1 MDNDANTG
9 NELSLSEKIFDTG
22 VTGYPRHFATLAKE
36 GSEKS
41 LNEIVEMVSGG
52 GMYFNEGV
60 NALSDNGSDLA
71 VELLGQLAIDIPEKA
86 PYIFES
92 LSRRSDELAIA
103 TIENAVAEI
112 ESDDIAAITK
122 AGQDAVDTIVQNSDA
137 IARAEHMGLEDELPI
152 EDDPGA
158 LEL

>member
-1 MDNDANTG
+1 MDNDVNTG
-9 NELSLSEKIFDTG
+9 NGLSLSERIFDTG
-22 VTGYPRHFATLAKE
+22 ITGYPRHFATLAKE

-60 NALSDNGSDLA
+60 DALSDNGSDLA
-71 VELLGQLAIDIPEKA
+71 VELLGQLAIDIPDKA
-86 PYIFES
+86 TYIFES

-103 TIENAVAEI
+103 TIENVVAEI
-112 ESDDIAAITK
+112 ESDDIAQISK
-122 AGQDAVDTIVQNSDA
+122 AGQEAIETIEQNSDA
-137 IARAEHMGLEDELPI
+137 IARAEDIGLTDELPI